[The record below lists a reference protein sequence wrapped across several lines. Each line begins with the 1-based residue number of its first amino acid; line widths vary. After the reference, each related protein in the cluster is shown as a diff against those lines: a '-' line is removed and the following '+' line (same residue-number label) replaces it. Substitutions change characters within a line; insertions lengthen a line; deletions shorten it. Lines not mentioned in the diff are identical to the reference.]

1 MKEYRDTGIQGD
13 RDKGIQDTGIP
24 GYRERGIRDTG
35 IRGYGDNGIQ
45 GYVFFVRLLCLAL
58 LCLTFC
64 FS

>member
-1 MKEYRDTGIQGD
+1 MNEYRETGK
-13 RDKGIQDTGIP
+13 KGYRIP

-58 LCLTFC
+58 LCLTYC